1 MMRNIS
7 FAIFLFVASPLV
19 AQEIQG
25 DPISETLKAAKTAY
39 EKEIAEASELLV
51 ESIDA
56 RISHVENNSRL
67 SVKSQLESLK
77 ELKAERDAFLKDP
90 DKLPSERSLLSS
102 TKKYKR
108 QLRYARTAMEK
119 AFNRAADDYRKPPV
133 KDFEAAARVLEEQK
147 TFFAS
152 ANSKLEEKGNA
163 KLTFE
168 PAFTNANWIASAP
181 NFVKIKKDQLLIAA
195 VPDGNVVLTKKND
208 FHHAHAVV
216 ELAAAKGTEAFVILN
231 AQKRGDRWS
240 GVTSRIYFDK
250 GKVLAGGQRTG
261 FRKNA
266 GAEQEFEVGDYFKL
280 RLHVHDGSVV
290 SWLNGQN
297 TARIG
302 YGETKTNT
310 TGSIGFVVRKGAL
323 SIKSFKGISKQHK
336 PKSAK

>member
-19 AQEIQG
+19 AQQVQG
-25 DPISETLKAAKTAY
+25 DPILETLEAAKTTY
-39 EKEIAEASELLV
+39 EKEISDASEMLV
-51 ESIDA
+51 ETIDA
-56 RISHVENNSRL
+56 RISRIENNSRL
-67 SVKSQLESLK
+67 SVKSQLESLN
-77 ELKAERDAFLKDP
+77 ELKAERDAFLKDSGE
-90 DKLPSERSLLSS
+90 LPSKRSLLAAV
-102 TKKYKR
+102 KKYKR
-108 QLRYARTAMEK
+108 QLRISKTALEK
-119 AFNRAADDYRKPPV
+119 AFGTAADDYRKPPV
-133 KDFEAAARVLEEQK
+133 KDFEAAARVLKEQE
-147 TFFAS
+147 TFF
-152 ANSKLEEKGNA
+152 KYPKIEEKVDSRV
-163 KLTFE
+163 TFE
-168 PAFTNANWIASAP
+168 PAFDNANWIASAP
-181 NFVKIKKDQLLIAA
+181 RFVKIKKDQLLIAA